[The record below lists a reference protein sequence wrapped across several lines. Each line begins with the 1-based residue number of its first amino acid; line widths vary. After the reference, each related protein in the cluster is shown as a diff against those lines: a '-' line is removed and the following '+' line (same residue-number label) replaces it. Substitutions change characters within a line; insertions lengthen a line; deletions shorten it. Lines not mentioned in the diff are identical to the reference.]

1 MDNKIIV
8 VGIGPGSED
17 YILPLAVKKIK
28 EAKVLVGGQRALDGF
43 ALSNQETIVIK
54 SDTNQVVQA
63 IREKLQTTDVTVMVS
78 GDPGFHS
85 MLVLLRKE
93 FADKNIEVVPGISS
107 LQLAF
112 SRIGR
117 PWQDA
122 ELFSLHGK
130 EQTQDF
136 LQYREKRIVGML
148 TDNKNTPSVIADR
161 LKSANWPDESEC
173 YICSKLSYEDEQV
186 VKLTLAQMR
195 QSGEYKN
202 CVVVVFGV

>member
-8 VGIGPGSED
+8 VGIGPGSKD
-17 YILPLAVKKIK
+17 YILPLASKKIQQ
-28 EAKVLVGGQRALDGF
+28 AKVLVGGQRALDGF
-43 ALSNQETIVIK
+43 ALPNQETIVVK
-54 SDTNQVVQA
+54 SDVDKVVQA
-63 IREKLQTTDVTVMVS
+63 IREKLFTYDVTVMVS

-85 MLVLLRKE
+85 MLVLLNKE
-93 FADKNIEVVPGISS
+93 FPNIDKEVIPGISS

-136 LQYREKRIVGML
+136 LQYRAKRTIGML
-148 TDNKNTPSVIADR
+148 TDGKNTPSVIAQR
-161 LKSANWPDESEC
+161 LKLTDWPDESEC
-173 YICSKLSYEDEQV
+173 YICANLSYDDEQV
-186 VKLTLAQMR
+186 VKLTLEEMQ
-195 QSGEYKN
+195 QSSEYKN
-202 CVVVVFGV
+202 CVVVVFGT